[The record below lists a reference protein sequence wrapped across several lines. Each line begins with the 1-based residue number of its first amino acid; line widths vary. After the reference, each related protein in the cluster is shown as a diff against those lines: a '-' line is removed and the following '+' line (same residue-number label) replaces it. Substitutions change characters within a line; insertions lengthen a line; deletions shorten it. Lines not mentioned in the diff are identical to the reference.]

1 MSDRLR
7 RELVRVT
14 QSARDPLLRRDGGA
28 ARHPVRGTQMALK
41 QIEESRLRID
51 RIRQEMR
58 MENRKFMVS
67 AIVAA
72 AALLGVGIAIG
83 RFLLFHA

>member
-1 MSDRLR
+1 
-7 RELVRVT
+7 
-14 QSARDPLLRRDGGA
+14 
-28 ARHPVRGTQMALK
+28 MALK